1 MQKRTIDFNADI
13 TTPEG
18 EKVAEHLLAARNH
31 FDNLFH
37 NFAEEATD
45 SDFVDECLEEFAA
58 LAELF
63 ERKNSQYGV
72 NSPLANFRNGALLA
86 CGDADWPY
94 MFKVAKSYCLKH
106 VAHVFG
112 AGQNIDDDKLDES
125 LGDIAVYCIIMLYM
139 VKKYKAECQ
148 Q

>member
-1 MQKRTIDFNADI
+1 MQKRTIDFNIDI

-18 EKVAEHLLAARNH
+18 EKVAEHLLAARKH

-37 NFAEEATD
+37 NFAEEAED

-63 ERKNSQYGV
+63 KRKNSQYGS

-86 CGDADWPY
+86 CGDDDWPC
-94 MFKVAKSYCLKH
+94 MFEVAKGYCLKH
-106 VAHVFG
+106 VTQVFG
-112 AGQNIDDDKLDES
+112 AGTNIDTDKIDES

-139 VKKYKAECQ
+139 VKKYKAESRQ
-148 Q
+148 

>member
-1 MQKRTIDFNADI
+1 MQKRTIDFNIDI

-37 NFAEEATD
+37 NFAEEAED
-45 SDFVDECLEEFAA
+45 SDFVDECLEKFAE

-63 ERKNSQYGV
+63 KRKNGQYGV
-72 NSPLANFRNGALLA
+72 NGPLANFRNGALLA
-86 CGDADWPY
+86 CGDDDWPY

-112 AGQNIDDDKLDES
+112 AGQNIDNDKLDES

-139 VKKYKAECQ
+139 VKKYKAESQ
-148 Q
+148 E

>member
-45 SDFVDECLEEFAA
+45 SDFVDECLEKFVA

-63 ERKNSQYGV
+63 KCKNGQYGS
-72 NSPLANFRNGALLA
+72 NSPLANFRNGALLTY
-86 CGDADWPY
+86 GDDDWPY
-94 MFKVAKSYCLKH
+94 MLEVAKGYCLKH
-106 VAHVFG
+106 VTQVFG
-112 AGQNIDDDKLDES
+112 AGTNIDTDKIDES

-139 VKKYKAECQ
+139 VKKHKAESQ
-148 Q
+148 E

>member
-1 MQKRTIDFNADI
+1 MQKRTIDFNVDI

-18 EKVAEHLLAARNH
+18 EKVAEHLLAARKH

-37 NFAEEATD
+37 NFAEETED
-45 SDFVDECLEEFAA
+45 SDFVDECLEKFAE

-63 ERKNSQYGV
+63 KRKNSQYGV
-72 NSPLANFRNGALLA
+72 NGPLANFRNGALLA
-86 CGDADWPY
+86 CGDDDWPY

-139 VKKYKAECQ
+139 VKKYKAESQ

>member
-1 MQKRTIDFNADI
+1 MQKRTIDFNIDI

-37 NFAEEATD
+37 NFAEETED
-45 SDFVDECLEEFAA
+45 SDFVDECLEKFAE

-63 ERKNSQYGV
+63 KRKNSQYGV
-72 NSPLANFRNGALLA
+72 NSPLANFRNGALLT
-86 CGDADWPY
+86 CGDDDWPC
-94 MFKVAKSYCLKH
+94 MFEVAKGYCLKH
-106 VAHVFG
+106 VTQVFG
-112 AGQNIDDDKLDES
+112 TGTNIDTDKIDES

-139 VKKYKAECQ
+139 VKKYKAESQ
-148 Q
+148 E

>member
-1 MQKRTIDFNADI
+1 MQKRTIDFNVDI

-37 NFAEEATD
+37 NFAEETED
-45 SDFVDECLEEFAA
+45 SDFVDECLKEFAA

-72 NSPLANFRNGALLA
+72 NSPLANFRNASLMA

-106 VAHVFG
+106 VAHLFG